1 MFLILFKLISILPIP
16 VLNLFSKLL
25 SFLFNTLNVEQKR
38 STIKNLKHT
47 NMQRAVSINE
57 SIQLTSE
64 TFLEYPYLWGH
75 PDNYKKLLEVPETKL
90 FTDSSNPKLIF
101 TLHMG
106 CVDVMLFYV
115 SDILKNLNIIF
126 TATKNKHLDNF
137 VKEIRE
143 SRGASLHTANPT
155 GMAKFFKNFLRGG
168 NTIIATDLVPH
179 NTGKYSKFF
188 GQECYSLDIIEKL
201 SNKKTHDL
209 YFVYLTPG
217 TTKKYKLNIE
227 YIANPINTDEMNKC
241 FERAILQNPEMYG
254 WEYKK
259 FKKLSGKPRAIY

>member
-25 SFLFNTLNVEQKR
+25 SFLFNTLNLEQKR

-106 CVDVMLFYV
+106 
-115 SDILKNLNIIF
+115 
-126 TATKNKHLDNF
+126 
-137 VKEIRE
+137 
-143 SRGASLHTANPT
+143 
-155 GMAKFFKNFLRGG
+155 
-168 NTIIATDLVPH
+168 
-179 NTGKYSKFF
+179 
-188 GQECYSLDIIEKL
+188 
-201 SNKKTHDL
+201 
-209 YFVYLTPG
+209 
-217 TTKKYKLNIE
+217 
-227 YIANPINTDEMNKC
+227 
-241 FERAILQNPEMYG
+241 
-254 WEYKK
+254 
-259 FKKLSGKPRAIY
+259 